1 MTFSVRIV
9 KRKLS
14 TRFVAALLGLFI
26 GWFCSACTKSVP
38 VPSDC
43 QIFLD
48 KYFEAVKSRDVGQLQ
63 DFSSY
68 ISRTQSKGMP
78 EEGMAMM
85 RESKRKYAAEGFERV
100 SRDFGDFQSYSV
112 LSVKETTI
120 TADELAAKKMQE
132 IGLEEIHT
140 EIVSKAKFSKKHPVL
155 IDLRLFKET
164 PKSPYSIEAWQYQAA
179 P

>member
-1 MTFSVRIV
+1 
-9 KRKLS
+9 
-14 TRFVAALLGLFI
+14 
-26 GWFCSACTKSVP
+26 
-38 VPSDC
+38 
-43 QIFLD
+43 
-48 KYFEAVKSRDVGQLQ
+48 
-63 DFSSY
+63 
-68 ISRTQSKGMP
+68 
-78 EEGMAMM
+78 MM

-132 IGLEEIHT
+132 IGLEGIHT
-140 EIVSKAKFSKKHPVL
+140 EIICKAKFSKKHPVL

-164 PKSPYSIEAWQYQAA
+164 PESPYSIEAWQYQAA